1 MPTTATPFT
10 DSLQALIG
18 MNPAPPA
25 EEPSVTVSNAHGIT
39 IVAHQG
45 GFLDPLNQ
53 QYTVGAKWQGSDG
66 KQYGAWFFSSAECFS
81 NHVSLMRGS
90 LAHQL
95 RQESEEA
102 LAKGETSP
110 YLLDDMVTPRA
121 IATPEL

>member
-25 EEPSVTVSNAHGIT
+25 EEPSVTVSDAHGIT
-39 IVAHQG
+39 IVARHGG
-45 GFLDPLNQ
+45 GFDPLNQ

-66 KQYGAWFFSSAECFS
+66 KHYGAWFLSSAEFYDR
-81 NHVSLMRGS
+81 HISLMRNS
-90 LAHQL
+90 LAPQL
-95 RQESEEA
+95 KGEAEEA
-102 LAKGETSP
+102 IAKGETSP
-110 YLLDDMVTPRA
+110 YLLDDTMPSA